1 MNKVR
6 MRVLTE
12 KPKDVKKKKKFPKK
26 IHDSR
31 PRRV

>member
-12 KPKDVKKKKKFPKK
+12 KPKDTKKKKKFPKK
-26 IHDSR
+26 IH
-31 PRRV
+31 RRSSDL